1 MRILCS
7 RALALRDVARVVGAR
22 GSATA
27 AADASG
33 EDCESDLMLDGE
45 GEETRTVMVMDKE
58 DPDDVPRL
66 ASPITYKSM
75 ERIWAELVLKKPW
88 KRRK

>member
-1 MRILCS
+1 
-7 RALALRDVARVVGAR
+7 
-22 GSATA
+22 
-27 AADASG
+27 
-33 EDCESDLMLDGE
+33 MLDGE